1 MSPCSSLFAKLVSVR
16 FVEEET
22 IFIEPSWNI
31 ESGNL
36 NNSTNAFFPDNNV
49 NDVFEFN
56 NNEEEDEAGS
66 STFPPLLNLNN
77 V

>member
-1 MSPCSSLFAKLVSVR
+1 MSPRSSLFAKLVSVR

-66 STFPPLLNLNN
+66 SI
-77 V
+77 